1 MITRSE
7 DSTATPAD
15 GALNVDLGETRGTR
29 GGDTKQ
35 VEGCRDLL
43 TIWAVGETSW
53 TLQIGVNQETLMS
66 KAESTAVLETFS
78 TAVSD
83 LAARAASSLV
93 AIHSHRSRSSGFI
106 WRPGLIVTAD
116 EALADE
122 GEISVTLPGGESLP
136 ATLAGRD
143 PSTDIA
149 LLRVDRANL
158 QPAWLG
164 PVTAAAGVLAI
175 VVGSQDGSPTA
186 ALGVVSFAGG
196 RWRSLRGG
204 EIDNRIELDASMR
217 RSNEGGLA
225 LDATGRAFGMAVFG
239 PRRRVLVIPSAT
251 IDRVAAKLD
260 SLGRIPRGYLG
271 FALQPVRLDGEGVGA
286 MVMGVDA
293 NGPGAAA
300 GMRQGDVIVAWDG
313 EVMQSVRALL
323 RALGPDSV
331 GETIRLGLK
340 RAGEAMEVNLQIG
353 ERSET

>member
-1 MITRSE
+1 
-7 DSTATPAD
+7 
-15 GALNVDLGETRGTR
+15 
-29 GGDTKQ
+29 
-35 VEGCRDLL
+35 
-43 TIWAVGETSW
+43 
-53 TLQIGVNQETLMS
+53 MS
-66 KAESTAVLETFS
+66 KAESTSALETFS
-78 TAVSD
+78 SAVSD
-83 LAARAASSLV
+83 LVARAASSLV

-122 GEISVTLPGGESLP
+122 GEISVTLPGGKSLP

-260 SLGRIPRGYLG
+260 SHGRIPRGYLG
-271 FALQPVRLDGEGVGA
+271 LALQPVRLDGEGVGA

-313 EVMQSVRALL
+313 EVIQSVRALL